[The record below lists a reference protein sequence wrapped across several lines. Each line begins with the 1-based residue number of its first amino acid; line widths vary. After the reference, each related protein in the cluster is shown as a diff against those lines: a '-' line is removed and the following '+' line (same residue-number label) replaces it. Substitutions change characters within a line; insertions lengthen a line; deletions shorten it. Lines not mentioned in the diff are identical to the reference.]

1 MKKSIYVIAV
11 TLVIAT
17 LVISSTATIPITK
30 NNPENDFKVSDDET
44 VPEPLATQTDYF
56 SIPAAAFIPESS
68 SMTYSGS
75 GNLIGG
81 EGEFYAPVYL
91 PNEAQVT
98 KILFFWSDY
107 YGSGDGTA
115 SLLRYSFGAP
125 STNTMGEAST
135 SGSTG
140 SGASEDTTIDNAEI
154 DNSQYSYFVAL
165 DFPSGIINCYNVI
178 IEYNYEPVSVPV
190 NRVDDE
196 ENHVSNTVAKNPVQA
211 QLSYPAIE
219 K

>member
-1 MKKSIYVIAV
+1 MKKTIYVLAV
-11 TLVIAT
+11 TIVIAT
-17 LVISSTATIPITK
+17 LVISSTATKPITK
-30 NNPENDFKVSDDET
+30 NAIENEFRVSDEDT
-44 VPEPLATQTDYF
+44 TPEPLAIQTDYF

-68 SMTYSGS
+68 SMSYTGS

-81 EGEFYAPVYL
+81 EGKFYAPVYL
-91 PNEAQVT
+91 PKDAIVT
-98 KILFFWSDY
+98 KLLFFWSDY
-107 YGSGDGTA
+107 YGADDGTV

-125 STNTMGEAST
+125 STTTMAGAST

-140 SGASEDTTIDNAEI
+140 SGASEDTTIDYAEI

-165 DFPSGIINCYNVI
+165 DFPSALIKCYNVV

-190 NRVDDE
+190 NRIDDE
-196 ENHVSNTVAKNPVQA
+196 ENQVPITVDMDPMEVQM
-211 QLSYPAIE
+211 SYAAVE